1 MLGRLGTIVYAPTDV
16 GPLWYSR
23 LVSVPDIAFRR
34 LPRLTQDRI
43 AMRCIRPACSHFVRV
58 RLAGLRITT
67 GVQLAAAS
75 ERDGALRIELSDGG
89 QREVDHLMFATG
101 YRVDVARYP
110 FMTPELIGA
119 IRRHNGY
126 PILGRGLE
134 SSVPGLHFSGAPAA
148 WSYGPIM
155 RFVSGSWYAA
165 RTLSPGDRRR
175 PTPGARHG
183 DRRRLTRGG
192 SDWWSGL
199 LSSAATIRGSD
210 RAQPRTPRLPR
221 AGGRRRAFDQ
231 PPLPL
236 RHRSRART
244 GPARRAGHRRGAA
257 GAGRAPRARRLGA
270 VPDPGGDGRGAVA
283 QPRAPA
289 RALSRSD
296 PSWEVVR
303 WVWDKRNTYEL
314 AAELGIPTPRTWT
327 LRGGDTDELVDGD
340 GPFAVKP
347 AIKEHFLYE
356 TGLKAWRADTRE
368 QLRERVRAAS
378 ELLGAE
384 EVIVQE
390 LIPGSGETQLAYCAF
405 FRDGGPAA
413 SMVVRR
419 LRQHPPLFGR
429 ASTFVETIEEPE
441 LEELSER
448 FLRHIGYYGLVEV
461 EYKRDPRDG
470 LTKLLDVNARTW
482 GYHSL
487 GQRAGV
493 DFPHLL
499 FADQLSQPAPS
510 GLRARTGVSWIRLAT
525 DVPTALMGLARG
537 TLGWRSYLRSLR
549 AADVE
554 SVFTR
559 DDLRPGLAELALI
572 PYLAVKRG
580 F

>member
-1 MLGRLGTIVYAPTDV
+1 MAGAVVIGGDYQGLGIVRSLGRHGCRVLVVDDERSI
-16 GPLWYSR
+16 SR
-23 LVSVPDIAFRR
+23 HSRFATNAVRVPDLRDEQATVEVLLELGERY
-34 LPRLTQDRI
+34 
-43 AMRCIRPACSHFVRV
+43 
-58 RLAGLRITT
+58 GL
-67 GVQLAAAS
+67 
-75 ERDGALRIELSDGG
+75 DGWVLFPT
-89 QREVDHLMFATG
+89 REET
-101 YRVDVARYP
+101 VA
-110 FMTPELIGA
+110 
-119 IRRHNGY
+119 
-126 PILGRGLE
+126 
-134 SSVPGLHFSGAPAA
+134 
-148 WSYGPIM
+148 
-155 RFVSGSWYAA
+155 
-165 RTLSPGDRRR
+165 
-175 PTPGARHG
+175 
-183 DRRRLTRGG
+183 
-192 SDWWSGL
+192 
-199 LSSAATIRGSD
+199 
-210 RAQPRTPRLPR
+210 
-221 AGGRRRAFDQ
+221 
-231 PPLPL
+231 
-236 RHRSRART
+236 
-244 GPARRAGHRRGAA
+244 
-257 GAGRAPRARRLGA
+257 
-270 VPDPGGDGRGAVA
+270 
-283 QPRAPA
+283 
-289 RALSRSD
+289 ALSRNRERLLERFRV
-296 PSWEVVR
+296 PTPPWEVVR

-327 LRGGDTDELVDGD
+327 LHGDDPDEVVDGD

-368 QLRERVRAAS
+368 QLRERVRDAS
-378 ELLGAE
+378 KLLGAE

-429 ASTFVETIEEPE
+429 ASTFVETIEQPE

-448 FLRHIGYYGLVEV
+448 FLRRIGYYGLVEV